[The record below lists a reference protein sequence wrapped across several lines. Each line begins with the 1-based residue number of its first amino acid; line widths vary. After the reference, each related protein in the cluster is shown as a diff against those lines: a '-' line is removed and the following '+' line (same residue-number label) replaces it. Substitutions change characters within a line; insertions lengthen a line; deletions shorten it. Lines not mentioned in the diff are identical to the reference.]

1 MSSNPP
7 PRLFLDDGP
16 EIVLSEGHR
25 LQAALSVLPAGVRDL
40 PGTQLADRLD
50 LLGQTAARARA
61 ALTAELE
68 ITNQALDR
76 LPESAERRRTWSLDP
91 HGSATGR
98 IRLDAERWLE
108 LYASARSATYRR
120 QLIDLVSECP
130 LLLLLRA
137 CLLARP
143 QTRVR
148 LIGAADRPTT
158 PPPQGPVVVA
168 ESARRAMQ
176 LRARLAAE
184 HPGLSDLIRVV
195 PIPMGPGG
203 DDPDGLLSL
212 LGELGVGSAD
222 LQMLGVEDGPEPVDE
237 PCQ

>member
-25 LQAALSVLPAGVRDL
+25 LQAALSVLPAGLRDL

-61 ALTAELE
+61 ALAAELE
-68 ITNQALDR
+68 ITNRALDR
-76 LPESAERRRTWSLDP
+76 LPEPVERRRTWSLDP
-91 HGSATGR
+91 HGSSTGR
-98 IRLDAERWLE
+98 IRFDVDRWLE
-108 LYASARSATYRR
+108 LYASARSAAYRR

-143 QTRVR
+143 QTRIR
-148 LIGAADRPTT
+148 LIGAGDRSA
-158 PPPQGPVVVA
+158 PPPHGPVVVV
-168 ESARRAMQ
+168 ESARRAMR

-195 PIPMGPGG
+195 SIPMGPDG
-203 DDPDGLLSL
+203 DDPEGLLTL
-212 LGELGVGSAD
+212 LGELGVESAD